1 MQAAG
6 DPGSIAA
13 TRRRQSMRGSGVDAF
28 VAKDAAMSARLSR
41 FFLRGAMRP
50 LIILVLGVALAAC
63 AGTASPSKQ
72 ELILGTWSGDFQGQ
86 SIVLTYTATEV
97 SVEAFGISFPYVWVD
112 ADSIRLDAMGQEITS
127 TVEFQGP
134 DVMVQRSPQG
144 IQTLQ
149 RVQ

>member
-1 MQAAG
+1 MRARFTLK
-6 DPGSIAA
+6 GS
-13 TRRRQSMRGSGVDAF
+13 V
-28 VAKDAAMSARLSR
+28 MSARMSLAC
-41 FFLRGAMRP
+41 LRSALRP
-50 LIILVLGVALAAC
+50 LLVMLLGIALVGCAAS
-63 AGTASPSKQ
+63 AGPSKQ

-97 SVEAFGISFPYVWVD
+97 SVEAFGISFPYFWVD

-127 TVEFQGP
+127 TVEFEGT

-144 IQTLQ
+144 MQTLR

>member
-1 MQAAG
+1 
-6 DPGSIAA
+6 
-13 TRRRQSMRGSGVDAF
+13 
-28 VAKDAAMSARLSR
+28 MSARLSR
-41 FFLRGAMRP
+41 SNLWGGLRPAF
-50 LIILVLGVALAAC
+50 LVLLGIALAAC

-86 SIVLTYTATEV
+86 SIVLTYTETEV

-127 TVEFQGP
+127 TVEFEGT

-144 IQTLQ
+144 MQTLR
-149 RVQ
+149 RVVQ